1 MMSVLLYALLVFS
14 AVAVAVYWALNRFG
28 TQAEDMTEEV
38 PRPEAEWGLF
48 GNGNNRELAAR
59 GERGV
64 SRTFRAV
71 WKSLQRFIER
81 LRRNRVSEE
90 TETLF
95 FVLQFLMYME
105 SGMTILAALQ
115 KTQEMMEEVSY
126 PMAEDLR
133 MINFKLRAGATF
145 SDAIEVITNSELR
158 EFFLVISQSQQIGVP
173 ISDALKSAIVEF
185 EETRVARAEARASR
199 VSVLLSL
206 PIVFGFLP
214 AIFILVLMPAL
225 HGLLGAFK

>member
-1 MMSVLLYALLVFS
+1 MEMMLYALLIFC
-14 AVAVAVYWALNRFG
+14 AVAAAVYAVLARSG
-28 TQAEDMTEEV
+28 KEKEEGDEPYFA
-38 PRPEAEWGLF
+38 PRWGVTSSDQEQRKTLSASATLRAMREWG
-48 GNGNNRELAAR
+48 AR
-59 GERGV
+59 FV
-64 SRTFRAV
+64 
-71 WKSLQRFIER
+71 ER
-81 LRRNRVSEE
+81 LRRSRVSEE

-115 KTQEMMEEVSY
+115 KTQEMMEEVGY
-126 PMAEDLR
+126 QLAEELR

-145 SDAIEVITNSELR
+145 NDAIDIIKNRELR

-173 ISDALKSAIVEF
+173 ISDALKTAIVEF
-185 EETRVARAEARASR
+185 EETRVANAEARASR
-199 VSVLLSL
+199 VSVFLAV

-225 HGLLGAFK
+225 HGLFGAFE